1 MTPSASGRLRS
12 TSPIN
17 SYHVILEITPELQQ
31 DPSLFNKLYLTSPL
45 TGMQVPLS
53 TFVKIDTTKTAYL
66 SISHQGQFPAVTI
79 SFNLASG
86 VALGE
91 AVDAIV
97 KAQADMGVPQTLSG
111 SFQGTAKAFG
121 DSLSSQP
128 YLIAAALVAVYIV
141 LGLLYESYIHPLTI
155 LSTLPSAGVGALLI
169 LMAGGYDLSVIAL
182 IGIILLIGIVKKNG
196 IMMIDFALTAE
207 RQQGMKPEEAIYQ
220 ACLLRFRP
228 IMMTTMCALL
238 SGLPLMLGHGAGS
251 ELRRPLGYAMVGGL
265 VLSQALTLFTT
276 PVVYLYLD
284 RAHYWLTPQ
293 AGAQRP
299 QGSKKRSR
307 TARRN
312 RIHTELAD
320 TLMKILIVEDEQ
332 KMADYLFKGLSEQG
346 CTVDLAANGIDGQ
359 HLAIEHE
366 YDVIVLDVML
376 PGLDGF
382 SVLRALRAIK
392 QTPVI
397 MLTARDSVEDR
408 IKGLHDGADDYLIK
422 PFSFLEL
429 LARLQA
435 LTRRGRVQE
444 PAQLRIGDLQIDLLS
459 RKATRGSQRIDLTA
473 KEFALLA
480 IMARRQGEILSKTA
494 IAELVWDMNFD
505 SNTNVVEVAIKRLR
519 AKIDAPFPEKLLHT
533 IRGMGYVLELR
544 NHAAAE
550 AAGHIDDSV

>member
-1 MTPSASGRLRS
+1 
-12 TSPIN
+12 
-17 SYHVILEITPELQQ
+17 
-31 DPSLFNKLYLTSPL
+31 
-45 TGMQVPLS
+45 
-53 TFVKIDTTKTAYL
+53 
-66 SISHQGQFPAVTI
+66 
-79 SFNLASG
+79 
-86 VALGE
+86 
-91 AVDAIV
+91 
-97 KAQADMGVPQTLSG
+97 
-111 SFQGTAKAFG
+111 
-121 DSLSSQP
+121 
-128 YLIAAALVAVYIV
+128 
-141 LGLLYESYIHPLTI
+141 
-155 LSTLPSAGVGALLI
+155 
-169 LMAGGYDLSVIAL
+169 
-182 IGIILLIGIVKKNG
+182 
-196 IMMIDFALTAE
+196 
-207 RQQGMKPEEAIYQ
+207 
-220 ACLLRFRP
+220 
-228 IMMTTMCALL
+228 
-238 SGLPLMLGHGAGS
+238 
-251 ELRRPLGYAMVGGL
+251 
-265 VLSQALTLFTT
+265 
-276 PVVYLYLD
+276 
-284 RAHYWLTPQ
+284 
-293 AGAQRP
+293 
-299 QGSKKRSR
+299 
-307 TARRN
+307 
-312 RIHTELAD
+312 
-320 TLMKILIVEDEQ
+320 MKILIVEDEQ